1 MFSGKHDAE
10 VWGDLMS
17 ELADFIRWCNKER
30 GVLRHSLEMMEAGVM
45 HTGEAR
51 TGQPQRDTT
60 AESIARIKQS
70 IAELDALLE
79 KHKG

>member
-1 MFSGKHDAE
+1 MLSGKHD
-10 VWGDLMS
+10 VQIGGVLMS

-30 GVLRHSLEMMEAGVM
+30 VTLRHSLEMMEAGVL

-51 TGQPQRDTT
+51 AGQPQRDTT
-60 AESIARIKQS
+60 AESIAHTKQS